1 MSAGGFY
8 EQKSLSPTGFALV
21 VAMHA
26 AALGALALVKNPI
39 FVPPAGSLSTYDV
52 RPDPV
57 PPPEPPPESRVEPR
71 PRQRVTRIDT
81 VPPVIER
88 QTEGPVVWQP
98 PVQPPPIGDPPEPPR
113 VELARIDLP
122 RSVRVAA
129 QFDPRFA
136 GSLQPPY
143 PTSEERAQ
151 REGVVRL
158 RVTIGADG
166 RVKAVERLSATS
178 DAFWEATERHA
189 LARWRFRPA
198 TLDGRPIES
207 SKTMSVTFRIE
218 G

>member
-1 MSAGGFY
+1 MTAGGFY

-26 AALGALALVKNPI
+26 AALGALALAKGPI
-39 FVPPAGSLSTYDV
+39 FVPPPEPLDTYDV
-52 RPDPV
+52 RPEPV
-57 PPPEPPPESRVEPR
+57 PPPETPPEPRVEPQ
-71 PRQRVTRIDT
+71 PLQPVTRIDT

-88 QTEGPVVWQP
+88 QIPGPVVWQP
-98 PVQPPPIGDPPEPPR
+98 PVQPPPVAEPPAPR
-113 VELARIDLP
+113 VELARVELP
-122 RSVRVAA
+122 PSVRVAA

-143 PTSEERAQ
+143 PPLEERAQ

-178 DAFWEATERHA
+178 DAFWEATQRHA

-207 SKTMSVTFRIE
+207 SKTMNVTFRIE

>member
-8 EQKSLSPTGFALV
+8 EQKSLSPTGLALV

-26 AALGALALVKNPI
+26 AALGALALAKSPI
-39 FVPPAGSLSTYDV
+39 FVAPPEPLDTYDV
-52 RPDPV
+52 LPDPV
-57 PPPEPPPESRVEPR
+57 PEPEPPPEPRIEPQ
-71 PRQRVTRIDT
+71 PRQQVTRIDT

-88 QTEGPVVWQP
+88 QIPGPVVWQP
-98 PVQPPPIGDPPEPPR
+98 PVPPPPVIEPPAPPRIELAR
-113 VELARIDLP
+113 VELP
-122 RSVRVAA
+122 PSVRVAA
-129 QFDPRFA
+129 QFDPRHA

-143 PTSEERAQ
+143 PPTAERAQ

-178 DAFWEATERHA
+178 DAFWEVTQRHA

-207 SKTMSVTFRIE
+207 SKTMTVTFRIE